1 MFISVEG
8 IEGSGKSTLLDGI
21 QHALETD
28 GHRIVRVREPGG
40 TPAGD
45 RVRELFLDAALGKVD
60 PLAEMMLIN
69 ASRAQLTQD
78 VIRPALAK
86 GFVVLCD
93 RYVHSSLAY
102 QGFGRGI
109 PLETVREVC
118 RIATNGLMPD
128 LTIFV
133 DVSVETSMERV
144 AQRGK
149 PDRLDR
155 ESAAFHQRVRDGYR
169 RLALTDDRI
178 VTVDGELDADAV
190 LDAALAAVAVIA

>member
-8 IEGSGKSTLLDGI
+8 IEGSGKSTLLDGLE
-21 QHALETD
+21 HALATD
-28 GHRIVRVREPGG
+28 GHEVVRVREPGG

-45 RVRELFLDAALGKVD
+45 RVRALFLDASVSIGGVT
-60 PLAEMMLIN
+60 EMMLIN

-78 VIRPALAK
+78 VIRPALERGAS
-86 GFVVLCD
+86 VICD

-102 QGFGRGI
+102 QGFGRGL
-109 PLETVREVC
+109 PVETVREVC
-118 RIATNGLMPD
+118 RIATGGLMPD

-133 DVSVETSMERV
+133 DVSVETSMSRV
-144 AQRGK
+144 AARGK
-149 PDRLDR
+149 PDRLDG
-155 ESAAFHQRVRDGYR
+155 EAKAFHQRVRDGYR

-178 VTVDGELDADAV
+178 VTIDGERDPEAV

>member
-8 IEGSGKSTLLDGI
+8 IEGSGKSTLLDGLE
-21 QHALETD
+21 HALRTD

-45 RVRELFLDAALGKVD
+45 RVRALFLDPAVQID
-60 PLAEMMLIN
+60 PLTEMMLIN
-69 ASRAQLTQD
+69 ASRAQLTRD
-78 VIRPALAK
+78 VIRPALAQ
-86 GFVVLCD
+86 GAAVLCD

-102 QGFGRGI
+102 QGYGRGI
-109 PLETVREVC
+109 PVETVREVC
-118 RIATNGLMPD
+118 GIATGGLMPN

-133 DVSVETSMERV
+133 DVTVETSMARV

-155 ESAAFHQRVRDGYR
+155 ESAEFHHRVRDGYR
-169 RLALTDDRI
+169 QLALNDDRI
-178 VTVDGELDADAV
+178 VTVDGELGPEAV
-190 LDAALAAVAVIA
+190 LDAALAALAVLE

>member
-40 TPAGD
+40 TPTGD
-45 RVRELFLDAALGKVD
+45 GVRRLFLDDASVRID
-60 PLAEMMLIN
+60 PLAEVMLMN

-78 VIRPALAK
+78 IIRPALAQ

-109 PLETVREVC
+109 PVETVREVC

-133 DVSVETSMERV
+133 DVSVETSMARV

-155 ESAAFHQRVRDGYR
+155 ESAAFHHRVRDGYR
-169 RLALTDDRI
+169 QLALTDDRI
-178 VTVDGELDADAV
+178 VTVDGELGPDAV
-190 LDAALAAVAVIA
+190 LDAALAAVATIA